1 MRDVAVRP
9 IPAPS
14 SRWHHRPMDDFPW
27 DFWEHNIAGD
37 DLLRE
42 RVEGILWLMDV
53 VDRADREWLA
63 DGA

>member
-1 MRDVAVRP
+1 
-9 IPAPS
+9 
-14 SRWHHRPMDDFPW
+14 MDDFPW